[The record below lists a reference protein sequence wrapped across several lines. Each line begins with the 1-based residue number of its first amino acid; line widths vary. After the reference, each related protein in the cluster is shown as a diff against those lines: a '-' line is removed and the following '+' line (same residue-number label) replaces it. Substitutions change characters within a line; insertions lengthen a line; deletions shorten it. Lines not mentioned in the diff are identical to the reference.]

1 MFLLFKSLHSPPSSP
16 YPFLIAFYGLV
27 DYTYQD
33 TLSRFTQLYLITR
46 DKFHFLLSV
55 TQTFPSHAT
64 NYARWIMEESRGQS
78 CCCGLHRRNRQ
89 TGVWVIEERGK
100 TLLVTNIIVN
110 LKIVFIQSR
119 HSFINTFI
127 LQCIMH
133 LQKLFIL
140 FYHRHDWNSGIK
152 VFRFIGLCLAGLK
165 WRVNLIN
172 RGHYNI
178 KIYKNTCLF
187 DSYCILDDFYF
198 SFIMISFC
206 NSVTDGNPSQ
216 V

>member
-1 MFLLFKSLHSPPSSP
+1 M
-16 YPFLIAFYGLV
+16 G
-27 DYTYQD
+27 
-33 TLSRFTQLYLITR
+33 
-46 DKFHFLLSV
+46 
-55 TQTFPSHAT
+55 
-64 NYARWIMEESRGQS
+64 SRGV
-78 CCCGLHRRNRQ
+78 RED
-89 TGVWVIEERGK
+89 VA
-100 TLLVTNIIVN
+100 LVTYIIVN

-127 LQCIMH
+127 LQCTMH

-187 DSYCILDDFYF
+187 DSFCILDGFYF
-198 SFIMISFC
+198 SFIIQKLRMISFC

-216 V
+216 VQEVERVRAKVCYNYALHLKT